1 VEFSEGYQPTAALY
15 AFALSTAGVAPSFRE
30 LRPLSPGVLAYPT
43 VLHDAVLYSFSSE
56 SLKEET
62 VDIKDAITGARLN
75 FSLPAQRG
83 AVILLRRADGRILA
97 KYGVTEISTPERGK
111 S

>member
-1 VEFSEGYQPTAALY
+1 
-15 AFALSTAGVAPSFRE
+15 VAPSFRE

-43 VLHDAVLYSFSSE
+43 VLQDAVLYSFSSE
-56 SLKEET
+56 SLNDET

-83 AVILLRRADGRILA
+83 AVILLHRPDGRILA
-97 KYGVTEISTPERGK
+97 QYGYADVTGASPRDK
-111 S
+111 N